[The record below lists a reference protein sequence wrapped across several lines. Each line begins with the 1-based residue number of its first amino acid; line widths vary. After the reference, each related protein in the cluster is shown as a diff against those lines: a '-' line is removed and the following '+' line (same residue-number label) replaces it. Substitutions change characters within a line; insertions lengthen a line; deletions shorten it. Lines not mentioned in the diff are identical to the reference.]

1 MTGLRGRLFWVM
13 LLLTTISPGLSASI
27 DNPIVR
33 GQFSLV
39 GSGQLTW
46 WGMTV
51 YDAALYAPEGIY
63 RPETPHSLEIT
74 YRFSFS
80 SGAACEQVT
89 GRDRTLY
96 GKRSD
101 REAVLA
107 QFRSVFPDV
116 APGDRITAL
125 HRPGEG
131 ADFYRGDAPLGRI
144 ADAALAAEFFS
155 IWLHPATSE
164 PDLRSQL
171 LGIRTVSTGPK

>member
-1 MTGLRGRLFWVM
+1 VTSLRLRLLWAM
-13 LLLTTISPGLSASI
+13 LLLMTLPPSLSATVENS
-27 DNPIVR
+27 IVR

-51 YDAALYAPEGIY
+51 YDAALYAPGGIY

-74 YRFSFS
+74 YRFSFTQAQLAS
-80 SGAACEQVT
+80 RSLEEIE
-89 GRDRTLY
+89 RLY
-96 GKRSD
+96 GKRSN
-101 REAVLA
+101 REAALA
-107 QFRSVFPDV
+107 RFRSVFPDV

-144 ADAALAAEFFS
+144 ADAVLAAQFLS

-164 PDLRSQL
+164 PGLRSQL
-171 LGIRTVSTGPK
+171 LGIRTVSTGAK

>member
-1 MTGLRGRLFWVM
+1 MTSLRLRLLWAM
-13 LLLTTISPGLSASI
+13 LLLMTLSPGVSATV
-27 DNPIVR
+27 DNSIVR
-33 GQFSLV
+33 GQLGMV

-51 YDAALYAPEGIY
+51 YDAVLYAPEGIY

-74 YRFSFS
+74 YRFSFTQ
-80 SGAACEQVT
+80 EQLAS
-89 GRDRTLY
+89 RSLAEIERLY
-96 GKRSD
+96 GKRSN

-131 ADFYRGDAPLGRI
+131 ADFYRGDVPLGRI
-144 ADAALAAEFFS
+144 ADAGLAADFFS
-155 IWLHPATSE
+155 IWLDPATSE
-164 PDLRSQL
+164 PGLRSQL
-171 LGIRTVSTGPK
+171 LGIRTVSIGPN

>member
-1 MTGLRGRLFWVM
+1 VTSFRFKLLWVM
-13 LLLTTISPGLSASI
+13 LFLTTLSPGLSANV
-27 DNPIVR
+27 DDPIGR
-33 GQFSLV
+33 GQFSMV

-51 YDAALYAPEGIY
+51 YDAALYAPEGTY

-80 SGAACEQVT
+80 REQLAS
-89 GRDRTLY
+89 RSLEEIERLH
-96 GKRSD
+96 GKRSN
-101 REAVLA
+101 REAVLE
-107 QFRSVFPDV
+107 QFRSLFPDV

-155 IWLHPATSE
+155 IWLHPATVE

>member
-1 MTGLRGRLFWVM
+1 MTSLRRRLLGLM
-13 LLLTTISPGLSASI
+13 LLLPMLPPGLSATVDDSMV
-27 DNPIVR
+27 P

-51 YDAALYAPEGIY
+51 YDAVLYAPEGTY
-63 RPETPHSLEIT
+63 RPEYPHSLEIT

-80 SGAACEQVT
+80 REQLASKSLEEIE
-89 GRDRTLY
+89 RLH
-96 GKRSD
+96 GKRSN

-155 IWLHPATSE
+155 IWLHPATRK
-164 PDLRSQL
+164 PDLRAQL
-171 LGIRTVSTGPK
+171 LGYRQ

>member
-1 MTGLRGRLFWVM
+1 VTSLRQRVLCVM
-13 LLLTTISPGLSASI
+13 LLLMTVPPGLSANV
-27 DNPIVR
+27 DNPIGQ
-33 GQFSLV
+33 GQFSMV

-51 YDAALYAPEGIY
+51 YDVVLYAPEGTY

-74 YRFSFS
+74 YRFSFTQAQLAS
-80 SGAACEQVT
+80 RSLEEIE
-89 GRDRTLY
+89 RLY
-96 GKRSD
+96 GKRSN

-131 ADFYRGDAPLGRI
+131 ADFYRGNVPLGRI
-144 ADAALAAEFFS
+144 ADAGLAADFFS
-155 IWLHPATSE
+155 IWLDPGTSN
-164 PDLRSQL
+164 PGLRSQL
-171 LGIRTVSTGPK
+171 LGIRTVSIGPK

>member
-1 MTGLRGRLFWVM
+1 MICIKGRFLRTMF
-13 LLLTTISPGLSASI
+13 LLTTILAGPAATI
-27 DNPIVR
+27 ANPVER

-51 YDAALYAPEGIY
+51 YDAALFAPAGIY
-63 RPETPHSLEIT
+63 RPETLHLLEIT
-74 YRFSFS
+74 YRFSFTQAQLAS
-80 SGAACEQVT
+80 
-89 GRDRTLY
+89 RTLEEIERLY

-116 APGDRITAL
+116 APGDQITAL

-131 ADFYRGDAPLGRI
+131 ADFYRGDAPLGWI
-144 ADAALAAEFFS
+144 TDAALAAEFFS
-155 IWLHPATSE
+155 IWLHPATGE
-164 PDLRSQL
+164 PGLRSQL

>member
-1 MTGLRGRLFWVM
+1 MTGLQCRLLWTM
-13 LLLTTISPGLSASI
+13 LLLTAMSTGLSANVEKQI
-27 DNPIVR
+27 DR
-33 GQFSLV
+33 DQFSMV

-51 YDAALYAPEGIY
+51 YDAALYAPEGNY
-63 RPETPHSLEIT
+63 RAETPHYLEIT

-80 SGAACEQVT
+80 QEQLAS
-89 GRDRTLY
+89 RSLEEIERLY

-101 REAVLA
+101 REAALM

-131 ADFYRGDAPLGRI
+131 ADFYLGDAPLGRI
-144 ADAALAAEFFS
+144 ADAALAAEFLS

-164 PDLRSQL
+164 PGLRSQL
-171 LGIRTVSTGPK
+171 LGIRTVSTGAK